1 MSHQQITSKI
11 QQVCPK
17 LLVPVKSVNACWI
30 WLHFSALQ
38 DMLQDMLLRLRL
50 LSALRRSRIDCLVKK
65 NTFKDIKMSREP
77 QEIHKFHMRNVEM
90 FLISKEIW
98 RNLTLESHTLQIPT
112 SHARAMHEPCT
123 IHAPAMLAWSH
134 TANAPHPPETYPS
147 PSSSFPEARNV
158 TEYTDRMSKIL
169 LSL

>member
-1 MSHQQITSKI
+1 
-11 QQVCPK
+11 
-17 LLVPVKSVNACWI
+17 
-30 WLHFSALQ
+30 
-38 DMLQDMLLRLRL
+38 MLLRLRL
-50 LSALRRSRIDCLVKK
+50 LSALRRSRIDCLVVKK
-65 NTFKDIKMSREP
+65 LQKRSKLIKKYIFKDIKMPREP

-112 SHARAMHEPCT
+112 SHASAMHDPCT

-134 TANAPHPPETYPS
+134 TANAPHPPETYLS